1 MKKKVKGI
9 KMLTQLILIL
19 PWYEVDVKGKWESN
33 LEEEEKGV
41 IPKVSSLST
50 NRAVNI
56 FMLWKIMI

>member
-1 MKKKVKGI
+1 
-9 KMLTQLILIL
+9 MLTQLILIL
-19 PWYEVDVKGKWESN
+19 PWYEVDVEGKWESN